1 MKKNSANM
9 FAIVGCALMM
19 ACGQKSDSAQ
29 GNADSTKVDAPAAEA
44 VEEKVEEKSVYL
56 SPDLALNDLKGKVSK
71 CIYKSTDCHENGK
84 VDDGSY
90 WQTEVKV
97 FDVDYMLQPN
107 AKEADWRL
115 NDPRLKR
122 NDKGQIVTVS
132 WFVSDFGCDISE
144 EYTYNENGT
153 LKTKKNNG
161 IENAE
166 EIVYTYKA
174 DGSLEKS
181 VSKAAGEGMIYR
193 TTSTYRVLESDENG
207 NWTRRMQTQLCE
219 DGPDNGSGVYE
230 NSAKLYLIE
239 TREISYYK

>member
-1 MKKNSANM
+1 MEKNSASM
-9 FAIVGCALMM
+9 FAIVGCALLM

-29 GNADSTKVDAPAAEA
+29 ANADSTKVDAPVSEV
-44 VEEKVEEKSVYL
+44 VEEKVEEKSAYL

-71 CIYKSTDCHENGK
+71 CIYKSTNCRENGS
-84 VDDGSY
+84 VDNDSY
-90 WQTEVKV
+90 WETEVKV
-97 FDVDYMLQPN
+97 FDVDYMLLPN
-107 AKEADWRL
+107 AKEAEWRL

-122 NDKGQIVTVS
+122 NDKGQIVSVS

-161 IENAE
+161 IESADE
-166 EIVYTYKA
+166 TVYSYKA

-181 VSKAAGEGMIYR
+181 VCKSAGEGMIYR
-193 TTSTYRVLESDENG
+193 TTSTYRILESDENG

-230 NSAKLYLIE
+230 NSAELYLIE